1 MKTKKLKLA
10 LLFVVGAFLFS
21 ACTIVNFNVEGEG
34 GAISATVGGKDIDVG
49 SDVAIGKEVV
59 FTATPNDGYQLC
71 FWSVNDS
78 IIDNQDLEYR
88 FKKEAVKFDTLNIT
102 VSFVKSGPGYPDSLY
117 KLSADG
123 TELVDWMGET
133 DVLDMNADCTLKK
146 VKIISNTYTS
156 ASHVKELIIGDRV
169 KEVLPGVHWGYGIE
183 KMVIPKSVSKMEGG
197 FMIKELETIV
207 LSPDNESYT
216 LVDGVL
222 FTKDMKTLV
231 LCPSKRIGAYI
242 IPDGVT
248 HIAENAFYHSN
259 LSEVRFPETL
269 IEIGKNAFRHSS
281 QIKKINIPNSVTTIK
296 EWAFSYIESLEEF
309 HIGSGVTTV
318 EANPIGGS
326 PNVKKLTIDENNTA
340 FIVLDGCL
348 FSKDKTVLIAYC
360 NTKNEKS
367 YSIPDGVKTI
377 GSSAFDLFDNL
388 EAIIIPNS
396 VTTVESY
403 SIHSCSNL
411 KELTFPNSVEIIKG
425 SACRYASSVT
435 KLTLGSGL
443 KAAHDCAFEYYESLK
458 EVISY
463 SVNPPKADTNAST
476 FYRTDISKV
485 TLFVPKGSKQA
496 YQNAEVWR
504 DFGKIV
510 EM

>member
-1 MKTKKLKLA
+1 MKTKNLKLVFM
-10 LLFVVGAFLFS
+10 FVLAAFLFS

-34 GAISATVGGKDIDVG
+34 GVISATVDGKDIDTDSRVLL
-49 SDVAIGKEVV
+49 GKEVV

-78 IIDNQDLEYR
+78 IINNQDLEYR
-88 FKKEAVKFDTLNIT
+88 FKKETVKNDTLNVT
-102 VSFVKSGPGYPDSLY
+102 VSFVKVGTEYPDSLY
-117 KLSADG
+117 KLSDDG
-123 TELVDWMGET
+123 TELVDWVGET
-133 DVLDMNADCTLKK
+133 DVVDMNADCKLKK
-146 VKIISNTYTS
+146 VKIINNTYTS
-156 ASHVKELIIGDRV
+156 TSYVKELIIGDRV
-169 KEVLPGVHWGYGIE
+169 REILPSVHWSYGIE

-197 FMIKELETIV
+197 FMIRELETIV
-207 LSPDNESYT
+207 LSPENESYT

-231 LCPSKRIGAYI
+231 LCPSKRIGAYT

-269 IEIGKNAFRHSS
+269 IEIGKNAFRQSS
-281 QIKKINIPNSVTTIK
+281 LIKKIDMPNSVTTIK
-296 EWAFSYIESLEEF
+296 EWPFSYIKSLEEF
-309 HIGSGVTTV
+309 HIGSGVAALGT
-318 EANPIGGS
+318 NPIGGS
-326 PNVKKLTIDENNTA
+326 SNVKKITVDENNTA
-340 FIVLDGCL
+340 FTVFDGCL

-360 NTKNEKS
+360 NTQNEKS

-377 GSSAFDLFDNL
+377 GNGAFDLFDNL

-396 VTTVESY
+396 VTTVQPY
-403 SIHSCSNL
+403 SIHACLNL
-411 KELTFPNSVEIIKG
+411 KELTFPNSVERIEA
-425 SACRYASSVT
+425 SACRYAFSVT

-443 KAAHDCAFEYYESLK
+443 KFIGGAAFESFHSLK

-463 SVNPPKADTNAST
+463 SAIPPGADSNVFSN
-476 FYRTDISKV
+476 TDISKIM
-485 TLFVPKGSKQA
+485 LFVPKGSKQA
-496 YQNAEVWR
+496 YQNAQVWSN
-504 DFGKIV
+504 FGKIV